1 MTATTHL
8 LRETSYLALPPEFF
22 APAPVSP
29 SPAPQWVVFNGA
41 LAAELGLPEGA
52 ATPEL
57 LEWLSGGA
65 PPKGRENIALA
76 YAGHQFGQ
84 WNPAMGDGRAAIVGE
99 IAAPDGA
106 VYDVHLKGS
115 GPTKFARRGDG
126 RATLSAM
133 LREYIVSEAMAGLR
147 IPTTRALAVVATGA
161 LVHRETTQPG
171 AVLTRIARSH
181 VRVGTFEYAA
191 NEDARRNQG
200 PLLTKALAD
209 HCIARLYP
217 EFSGQPDGYL
227 AFYAAVVARQA
238 RLVAQWMAVGFIHGV
253 MNTDNMSVSGE
264 TIDFG
269 PCAFMDAFNRR
280 QVYSSI
286 DAGGRYAFNRQA
298 PIAAWNLARLAEAL
312 LPLFDADAEVAL
324 GRAEKMLE
332 DFRPTYSEA
341 LAEGL
346 ERKLGLKPRDP
357 ANEAF
362 IAGLWRLFEASN
374 ADFTLFFSRLTRVA
388 GGAGDSDL
396 LDLFSHA
403 DAATR
408 EEAARFLGDWRGLT
422 AGDDFSA
429 RVELMRGANPIVIP
443 RNHRVEQALAA
454 ANQGDLKPMLRLCA
468 TVKNPFRE
476 PEPPEN
482 PEDDL
487 ETPPRPEELVLQTF
501 CGT

>member
-1 MTATTHL
+1 MTASTHF
-8 LRETSYLALPPEFF
+8 LRETSYRALPPEFF
-22 APAPVSP
+22 AAAPVSP
-29 SPAPQWVVFNGA
+29 PPAPQWVVFNGG

-65 PPKGRENIALA
+65 PPQGRENIALA

-84 WNPAMGDGRAAIVGE
+84 WNPAMGDGRAAIAGE

-126 RATLSAM
+126 RATLSSM

-161 LVHRETTQPG
+161 PVYRETPQPG

-181 VRVGTFEYAA
+181 VRVGTFQYAA
-191 NEDARRNQG
+191 NEDARRDQG

-217 EFSGQPDGYL
+217 EFSGQPDRYL
-227 AFYAAVVARQA
+227 RLYAEVVARQA

-269 PCAFMDAFNRR
+269 PCAFMDSFNRR

-286 DAGGRYAFNRQA
+286 DNDGRYAFNRQA
-298 PIAAWNLARLAEAL
+298 PIAAWNLARLAECL
-312 LPLFDADAEVAL
+312 LPLFDADADVAL
-324 GRAEKMLE
+324 IRAEEMLE
-332 DFRPTYSEA
+332 SFRPAYGAA

-346 ERKLGLKPRDP
+346 ERKLGLKSGDP

-362 IAGLWRLFEASN
+362 IAGLWRLLDGSN
-374 ADFTLFFSRLTRVA
+374 ADFTLFFRRLTRVA
-388 GGAGDSDL
+388 GGAGDADF
-396 LDLFSHA
+396 LDLFAQA
-403 DAATR
+403 DAMTR
-408 EEAARFLGDWRGLT
+408 EDAARFLSDWRGLT
-422 AGDDFSA
+422 AGEDFSA
-429 RVELMRGANPIVIP
+429 RLELMRAANPIVIP

-454 ANQGDLKPMLRLCA
+454 ANQGDLQPMQRLCA
-468 TVKNPFRE
+468 AVKNPFRE
-476 PEPPEN
+476 PAAPEN

-487 ETPPRPEELVLQTF
+487 EAPPRPEEIVQATF